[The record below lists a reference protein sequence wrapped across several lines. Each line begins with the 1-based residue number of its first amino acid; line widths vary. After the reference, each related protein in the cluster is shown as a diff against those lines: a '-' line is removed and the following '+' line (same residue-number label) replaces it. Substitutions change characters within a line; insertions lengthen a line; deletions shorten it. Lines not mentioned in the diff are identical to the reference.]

1 MDIRKIEKLIKLLEK
16 TDITEMEMKE
26 GEDFLRLSRCN
37 QNQSLSA
44 APIFYQPSPPP
55 QASMPFSTPSNVH
68 EHKPPAA
75 LPTTTGHKI
84 HSPMVGTMYASSSP
98 ESPPFVKVGQS
109 VKTGDTLCLVE
120 AMKMFNEIESDC
132 AGIVKDILV
141 KNGEPVEYDQL
152 LFVIE

>member
-16 TDITEMEMKE
+16 TDIFEMEMKE

-37 QNQSLSA
+37 PNGPMQ
-44 APIFYQPSPPP
+44 APIFYQPSSQH
-55 QASMPFSTPSNVH
+55 QATMPFPAPAHVH
-68 EHKPPAA
+68 EHKAVV
-75 LPTTTGHKI
+75 LPTTGHKV
-84 HSPMVGTMYASSSP
+84 HSPMVGTMYTSSSP
-98 ESPPFVKVGQS
+98 ETGPFVKIGQT
-109 VKTGDTLCLVE
+109 VKVGDTLCLVE

-141 KNGEPVEYDQL
+141 KNGDPVEYDQI